1 MNNLN
6 NVVEAIFVVPGVS
19 IVQPDS
25 TKYFSTSSVIYTE
38 FWWSEGTNK
47 YVLETQMQSLS
58 SCIACTSLN
67 LVSIMAE
74 RTSVTVVGNNITSGS
89 SSSSY
94 YLSPAE
100 ISSLYEQVSKR
111 MGAGTPTKV
120 RYVLQC

>member
-1 MNNLN
+1 
-6 NVVEAIFVVPGVS
+6 
-19 IVQPDS
+19 
-25 TKYFSTSSVIYTE
+25 
-38 FWWSEGTNK
+38 
-47 YVLETQMQSLS
+47 MQSLS

-74 RTSVTVVGNNITSGS
+74 WTNVTVVGNNITSGS

-100 ISSLYEQVSKR
+100 VSSLCEQISKW

-120 RYVLQC
+120 RYVLQY